1 MKSRVGAE
9 VQIILAAVL
18 FSTGGAAIKEA
29 HFTGWQVA
37 AFRSA
42 VAAVALLAFLPAAR
56 RGYSLRGVLVA
67 MAFSSTMILFVT
79 ANKLTTSMNTIFLQD
94 TAPLYVLALSPVLL
108 KERIRAAD
116 LGFMAIIG
124 AGLALFFVSAERP
137 QTTAP
142 DPFLG
147 NILAVVSGLTWALTI
162 MGLRWLGK
170 GGRPIESLPAVVMG
184 SVMTAIF
191 CMPMA
196 LPVGQVRPVDWLII
210 VYLGVFQIGLAYLF
224 MSRGLAGAPA
234 FTACILLLVEP
245 VFNPVWSFLA
255 HGERPG
261 RWAVAG
267 GALILGA
274 TVAKAWIGARDAG
287 KPQP

>member
-9 VQIILAAVL
+9 IQIILAAML
-18 FSTGGAAIKEA
+18 FSTGGAAIKAA
-29 HFTGWQVA
+29 HFTNWQVA

-42 VAAVALLAFLPAAR
+42 VAGAALLVFLPAAR

-67 MAFSSTMILFVT
+67 LAFSATMILFVT

-108 KERIRAAD
+108 KERIRRSD
-116 LGFMAIIG
+116 LGFMAVI
-124 AGLALFFVSAERP
+124 AVGLALFFVGVEPP
-137 QTTAP
+137 QTTATN
-142 DPFLG
+142 PFLG
-147 NILAVVSGLTWALTI
+147 NILAVASGLTWALTI

-170 GGRPIESLPAVVMG
+170 DGRPVESLPAVVMG
-184 SVMTAIF
+184 NVMAALF
-191 CMPMA
+191 CLPMA
-196 LPVGQVRPVDWLII
+196 LPVGAVRPVDWLII
-210 VYLGVFQIGLAYLF
+210 VYLGVFQIGLAYVL

-234 FTACILLLVEP
+234 FTACILLLAEP

-267 GALILGA
+267 GVLILGA
-274 TVAKAWIGARDAG
+274 TVAKAWSGTR
-287 KPQP
+287 QPDKVQP